1 MKPTSRSN
9 GRGITNYEPIPGFYK
24 LGYSLF
30 ISTAIVICYKMQLC
44 VNEHTPENTPGN
56 HDVKR
61 KRWSH
66 VGSGFSK
73 HLQVQETD
81 I

>member
-1 MKPTSRSN
+1 MKPTSRSS
-9 GRGITNYEPIPGFYK
+9 GHGITNYEPIPGFYK
-24 LGYSLF
+24 LDYNSF
-30 ISTAIVICYKMQLC
+30 ISTELVICYKMQLC
-44 VNEHTPENTPGN
+44 VNEHNEIAPGN

-66 VGSGFSK
+66 IGSGFGK